1 MSLTILIGGWR
12 QEAFAPR
19 VWRGHGD
26 ADSAVGL
33 SFDPILWRTATAPR
47 AAVLVDIADYYAAA
61 RAAMIG
67 ARHSI
72 HLLNWAFESRTRL
85 DPVSEPD
92 EPMGD
97 LLKRLAASGLDVRV
111 LVWKAA
117 FAVAAAQDFFPLRDR
132 RSFRDSAVKFVLDG
146 EHPFGACHHQKA
158 IVIDD
163 ALAFC
168 GGADFAEDRW
178 DTPEHLDD
186 DPRRLCPGRRRP
198 FDSRHEVMA
207 VVDGPPAAALGELF
221 RDRWRRATGESL
233 TPPTSALP
241 APWPANVEPAFRGAR
256 VGLSRAA
263 PAWRSESEVRETEAL
278 TIASIAAA
286 RRCIYLENQY
296 FTSPVAAEALAER
309 LADPNGPDVVLIST
323 RHSPHWF
330 DRMTMD
336 RARGDFV
343 RRLRR
348 ADRHGRFHIYS
359 PATRLGRIIVVHA
372 KVAIIDDVFVRVGSA
387 NMNNRSG
394 GFDTECDLVIEADSQ
409 ADRAAVDDLRAGL
422 VRHWLGCSQAEMDG
436 ALEREGRLGA
446 AMEALRAMGF
456 GRLQP
461 ITPAVLG
468 PASSFIAAFHLGD
481 PAGADDSFRPL
492 LRRRRLA
499 EEVAELAAR
508 ESLMALHGTNAKPES
523 GSTL

>member
-1 MSLTILIGGWR
+1 M
-12 QEAFAPR
+12 
-19 VWRGHGD
+19 
-26 ADSAVGL
+26 GL
-33 SFDPILWRTATAPR
+33 SFDPVLWRVATAPR

-67 ARHSI
+67 AKRSI

-92 EPMGD
+92 ERIGD

-117 FAVAAAQDFFPLRDR
+117 LPVAASQDFFPLQDR

-168 GGADFAEDRW
+168 GGADFGQDRW
-178 DTPEHLDD
+178 DTFEHLDD
-186 DPRRLCPGRRRP
+186 DLRRVCPGQSCP
-198 FDSRHEVMA
+198 FNSRHEVMA
-207 VVDGPPAAALGELF
+207 LTDGPVAAALGELF
-221 RDRWRRATGESL
+221 RDRWHRATGESL
-233 TPPTSALP
+233 APPAQALP
-241 APWPANVEPAFRGAR
+241 APWPANVEPAFTGAR

-263 PAWRSESEVRETEAL
+263 PGWRDQVEVRETEAL
-278 TIASIAAA
+278 NIASIAAA

-296 FTSPVAAEALAER
+296 FTSPVTAEALAER
-309 LADPNGPDVVLIST
+309 LADPDGPDVVLIST

-348 ADRHGRFHIYS
+348 ADSYGRFHIYS
-359 PATRLGRIIVVHA
+359 PATRQGRIIIVHA
-372 KVAIIDDVFVRVGSA
+372 KVAIIDDVLVRVGSA

-394 GFDTECDLVIEADSQ
+394 GFDTECDLTIEATSH
-409 ADRAAVDDLRAGL
+409 ADRVAVEHLRGQL
-422 VRHWLGCSQAEMDG
+422 VRHWLGCSQEELEG
-436 ALEREGRLGA
+436 ALQREGRLGA
-446 AMEALRAMGF
+446 AMESLRAMGF

-461 ITPAVLG
+461 VTPAVLG
-468 PASSFIAAFHLGD
+468 PIASFIAAFHLGD
-481 PAGADDSFRPL
+481 PLGAADSFHPL

-499 EEVAELAAR
+499 EDVAELAAR
-508 ESLMALHGTNAKPES
+508 LRET
-523 GSTL
+523 T

>member
-1 MSLTILIGGWR
+1 
-12 QEAFAPR
+12 
-19 VWRGHGD
+19 
-26 ADSAVGL
+26 VGV
-33 SFDPILWRTATAPR
+33 SFDPGLWRTAAAPR
-47 AAVLVDIADYYAAA
+47 ATVLVDIADYYAAA

-67 ARHSI
+67 AKRSI

-85 DPVSEPD
+85 DPVSEPG
-92 EPMGD
+92 EPIGD
-97 LLKRLAASGLDVRV
+97 LLTRLAASGLDVRV

-117 FAVAAAQDFFPLRDR
+117 LAVAAAQDFFPLRDR
-132 RSFRDSAVKFVLDG
+132 RSFRGSAVKFVLDAA
-146 EHPFGACHHQKA
+146 HPFGACHHQKA

-168 GGADFAEDRW
+168 GGADFAQDRW

-186 DPRRLCPGRRRP
+186 DPRRICPGHRRP
-198 FDSRHEVMA
+198 FDSRHEVVA
-207 VVDGPPAAALGELF
+207 VVDGPPAEALGELF
-221 RDRWRRATGESL
+221 RDRWRRATGETL
-233 TPPTSALP
+233 TPPATALP
-241 APWPANVEPAFRGAR
+241 APWPAHVEPTFRGAR

-263 PAWRSESEVRETEAL
+263 PAWRGEAEVRETQAL

-309 LADPNGPDVVLIST
+309 LSDPDGPDVVLIST

-359 PATRLGRIIVVHA
+359 PATRLGRIIIVHA
-372 KVAIIDDVFVRVGSA
+372 KVAIIDDVHVRIGSA

-394 GFDTECDLVIEADSQ
+394 GFDTECDVAIEAESQ
-409 ADRAAVDDLRAGL
+409 ADRAAVENLRGHL
-422 VRHWLGCSQAEMDG
+422 VRHWLGCSQTELEG

-446 AMEALRAMGF
+446 AMEALRATGF
-456 GRLQP
+456 NGLQP
-461 ITPAVLG
+461 VTPAVLG
-468 PASSFIAAFHLGD
+468 PMASFIAAFHLGD
-481 PAGADDSFRPL
+481 PIGRADSFHPL

-499 EEVAELAAR
+499 KEVAELAAR
-508 ESLMALHGTNAKPES
+508 RA
-523 GSTL
+523 

>member
-1 MSLTILIGGWR
+1 
-12 QEAFAPR
+12 
-19 VWRGHGD
+19 
-26 ADSAVGL
+26 VGL
-33 SFDPILWRTATAPR
+33 SFDPTLWRESAAPR

-67 ARHSI
+67 ARRSI

-85 DPVSEPD
+85 GPVAEPD
-92 EPMGD
+92 EPIGD

-117 FAVAAAQDFFPLRDR
+117 LPVAASQDFFPLQDR
-132 RSFRDSAVKFVLDG
+132 RSFRDSLVKFVLDG
-146 EHPFGACHHQKA
+146 DHPFGACHHQKA

-168 GGADFAEDRW
+168 GGADFAQDRW

-186 DPRRLCPGRRRP
+186 DPRRLRPGQTGRY

-207 VVDGPPAAALGELF
+207 LVDGPPAAALGELF

-233 TPPTSALP
+233 TPPATALP
-241 APWPANVEPAFRGAR
+241 APWPANVEPAFTGAR

-263 PAWRSESEVRETEAL
+263 PAWQGDVEVRETQAL

-309 LADPNGPDVVLIST
+309 LADPDGPDVVLIST

-348 ADRHGRFHIYS
+348 ADHHGRFHIYS
-359 PATRLGRIIVVHA
+359 PATRLGRIIIVHA

-394 GFDTECDLVIEADSQ
+394 GFDTECDLVIEAESQ
-409 ADRAAVDDLRAGL
+409 ADRAAIENLRGSL
-422 VRHWLGCSQAEMDG
+422 VRHWLGCSQAELEG

-456 GRLQP
+456 SRLQP
-461 ITPAVLG
+461 VTPAHLG
-468 PASSFIAAFHLGD
+468 PMASFIAAFHLGD
-481 PAGADDSFRPL
+481 PVGPADSFRPL

-508 ESLMALHGTNAKPES
+508 ALARD
-523 GSTL
+523 

>member
-1 MSLTILIGGWR
+1 M
-12 QEAFAPR
+12 
-19 VWRGHGD
+19 
-26 ADSAVGL
+26 GL
-33 SFDPILWRTATAPR
+33 SFDPTLWRAGVAPR

-61 RAAMIG
+61 RTAMIG
-67 ARHSI
+67 ARRSI

-85 DPVSEPD
+85 DPVAEPH
-92 EPMGD
+92 EPIGD

-111 LVWKAA
+111 LVWRAA
-117 FAVAAAQDFFPLRDR
+117 LPVAAGQDFFPLRDR
-132 RSFRDSAVKFVLDG
+132 GCFRGSAVKFVLDG
-146 EHPFGACHHQKA
+146 VHPFGACHHQKA

-168 GGADFAEDRW
+168 GGADFALDRW

-186 DPRRLCPGRRRP
+186 DPRRLRPGQTRRH
-198 FDSRHEVMA
+198 FDSRHEVVA
-207 VVDGPPAAALGELF
+207 LVDGPPAEALGELF
-221 RDRWRRATGESL
+221 RDRWRRATGETL
-233 TPPTSALP
+233 TPPATALP

-263 PAWRSESEVRETEAL
+263 PAWRGEPEVRETQAL
-278 TIASIAAA
+278 TLASIAAA

-309 LADPNGPDVVLIST
+309 LEDPDGPDVVLIST

-348 ADRHGRFHIYS
+348 ADHHGRFHIYS
-359 PATRLGRIIVVHA
+359 PATRLGRIIIVHA
-372 KVAIIDDVFVRVGSA
+372 KVAIIDDVLVRMGSA

-394 GFDTECDLVIEADSQ
+394 GFDTECDVAIEAESA
-409 ADRAAVDDLRAGL
+409 ADRAAVEHLRGSL
-422 VRHWLGCSQAEMDG
+422 VRHWLGCAQAEMDV

-446 AMEALRAMGF
+446 AIEALRATGF
-456 GRLQP
+456 NRLKP
-461 ITPAVLG
+461 VTPAILG
-468 PASSFIAAFHLGD
+468 PVSSFISAFHLGD
-481 PAGADDSFRPL
+481 PVGPADSFRPL

-499 EEVAELAAR
+499 EEVAEVAAR
-508 ESLMALHGTNAKPES
+508 T
-523 GSTL
+523 

>member
-1 MSLTILIGGWR
+1 M
-12 QEAFAPR
+12 
-19 VWRGHGD
+19 
-26 ADSAVGL
+26 GL
-33 SFDPILWRTATAPR
+33 SLDLTLWRAGLAPR

-61 RAAMIG
+61 RTAMVAA
-67 ARHSI
+67 RRSI
-72 HLLNWAFESRTRL
+72 HLLNWAFESRTHL
-85 DPVSEPD
+85 DPVAEPD
-92 EPMGD
+92 EPIGD

-117 FAVAAAQDFFPLRDR
+117 LPVAASQDFFPLQDR
-132 RSFRDSAVKFVLDG
+132 RSFRGSAVKFVLDG
-146 EHPFGACHHQKA
+146 AHPFGACHHQKA

-168 GGADFAEDRW
+168 GGADFGQDRW

-186 DPRRLCPGRRRP
+186 DPRRLRPGQDRRH

-221 RDRWRRATGESL
+221 RDRWRRATGEWL
-233 TPPTSALP
+233 TPSAVALP
-241 APWPANVEPAFRGAR
+241 APWPANVEPGFRDAR
-256 VGLSRAA
+256 VNLSRTA
-263 PAWRSESEVRETEAL
+263 PAWRGEVEVRETLAL

-309 LADPNGPDVVLIST
+309 LTDPDGPDVVLIST

-330 DRMTMD
+330 DRLTMD

-348 ADRHGRFHIYS
+348 ADHHGRFHIYS
-359 PATRLGRIIVVHA
+359 PTTRLGRIIVVHA
-372 KVAIIDDVFVRVGSA
+372 KVAIIDDSLVRVGSA

-394 GFDTECDLVIEADSQ
+394 GFDTECDLAIEAGSA
-409 ADRAAVDDLRAGL
+409 ADRASIEHLRGRL
-422 VRHWLGCSQAEMDG
+422 VRHWLGCSQTELDG

-446 AMEALRAMGF
+446 AIEALRATGF
-456 GRLQP
+456 NRLQP
-461 ITPAVLG
+461 VTPAVLG
-468 PASSFIAAFHLGD
+468 PAASFIAAFHLGD
-481 PAGADDSFRPL
+481 PVGPADSFRPL

-499 EEVAELAAR
+499 AEVAEVAAR
-508 ESLMALHGTNAKPES
+508 I
-523 GSTL
+523 